1 MTETKTNLERK
12 IDLLIGVIEDLKEK
26 VDGFLGRKP
35 RESESGLLNFDGV
48 CT

>member
-1 MTETKTNLERK
+1 MNTLERK
-12 IDLLIGVIEDLKEK
+12 IDLLIGVVQDLKDK
-26 VDGFLGRKP
+26 VEGYRGRKP